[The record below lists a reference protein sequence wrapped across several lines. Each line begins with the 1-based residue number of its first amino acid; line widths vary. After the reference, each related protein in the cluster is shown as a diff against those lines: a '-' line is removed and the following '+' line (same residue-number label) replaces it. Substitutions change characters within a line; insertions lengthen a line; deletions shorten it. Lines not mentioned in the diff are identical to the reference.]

1 MSHDTSL
8 QHLLP
13 PPDQTK
19 ELLGQFLHDAACDL
33 AASSTAL
40 KKRGRPFQ
48 VSWLLLSL
56 GCLWCLLRGW
66 TSQLDLWRLISG
78 FGLGPFAP
86 VAVVDQAIYNR
97 LQEKGSWMMQQLCA
111 QMTQWLGTRM
121 IPYEDRSL
129 ASFASEVLALDEST
143 LDALKRWVPDLQ
155 GLPAGHSQLLAG
167 RLSCLFD
174 IRRQQWKRIDL
185 LPNAVANCQAH
196 AKEMVKSVRKGAL
209 LLFDL
214 GYYNY
219 AWFDSLTNAGIWWVS
234 RVRSNGSWSME
245 HILVQRDGYFEALV
259 FMGKYRSDRCQHL
272 VRLVRYRYRGIWY
285 TYICNIWDPRMLS
298 GADIVRLYARR
309 WDIELGF
316 RVLKD
321 YLQMRFMISSKP
333 EVLGAQIWGSV
344 LLAQLLHALHVRVA
358 AEAGVDLFDVSL
370 ELLIRYLPTCLA
382 HGIDIGQVIQEK
394 GRALGFVR
402 PSTRTR
408 HELPH
413 ISWHEV
419 TWPPVD
425 LQWMQKPRYA
435 VDADPNRRGSSSKK
449 KKE

>member
-1 MSHDTSL
+1 MSHDMSF

-13 PPDQTK
+13 APDQTK
-19 ELLGQFLHDAACDL
+19 DLLGQILEEAAHDL
-33 AASSTAL
+33 VGSSTSV
-40 KKRGRPFQ
+40 KKRGRPVQ
-48 VSWLLLSL
+48 VSWLFLSL

-66 TSQLDLWRLISG
+66 TSQLDLWRLIHG

-86 VAVVDQAIYNR
+86 VEVVDQAIYNR
-97 LQEKGSWMMQQLCA
+97 LHAKGSWMMQQLCA
-111 QMTQWLGTRM
+111 QMTQWLATRM
-121 IPYEDRSL
+121 IPYEDHSL
-129 ASFASEVLALDEST
+129 APFATEVLALDEST
-143 LDALKRWVPDLQ
+143 LDALKRWIPDLQ

-196 AKEMVKSVRKGAL
+196 AKEMVKSVRQGAL

-219 AWFDSLTNAGIWWVS
+219 AWFDSLTEAGIWWIS
-234 RVRSNGSWSME
+234 RVRSNGSWNIQ
-245 HILVQRDGYFEALV
+245 HILVQRDGSFEALV
-259 FMGKYRSDRCQHL
+259 FMGKYRSDRCRYL
-272 VRLVRYRYRGIWY
+272 VRLVRYRYRGVWY
-285 TYICNIWDPRMLS
+285 TYICNVWNPLQLS

-316 RVLKD
+316 RLLKD

-344 LLAQLLHALHVRVA
+344 LLAQLLHALHVQVA
-358 AEAGVDLFDVSL
+358 ADAGVELFDVSL
-370 ELLIRYLPTCLA
+370 ELLVRYLPICLA
-382 HGIDIGQVIQEK
+382 QGLDIRQLVQQK
-394 GRALGFVR
+394 GRALGFIR
-402 PSTRTR
+402 PSTRTK
-408 HELPH
+408 HVLPD
-413 ISWHEV
+413 ISWYDI

-425 LQWMQKPRYA
+425 IQWMQKPRYA